1 MRNSKTQTR
10 GAGAIDNPRALIAMV
25 IFIPSF
31 IFASWFTGYD
41 KFMEDCT
48 KNNTPKHCINQFR
61 N

>member
-1 MRNSKTQTR
+1 MKHFKTQTR
-10 GAGAIDNPRALIAMV
+10 GAGAIDNPKALIAMV

-41 KFMEDCT
+41 KFMKDCT
-48 KNNTPKHCINQFR
+48 VNNTPKHCINQFR